1 MNREALFC
9 DGTGDYV
16 IPAEPEINEKVVL
29 RFRTAH
35 NDVDEVKLHAGE
47 QIYTLWKM
55 QTTGEFDFYEIEYQL
70 GTEPFRYYF
79 EIKKGT
85 EISYFSRCDLPG
97 RRVLFLYYPAGIF
110 HTGMGKRGGHV
121 SDFCRPFL

>member
-35 NDVDEVKLHAGE
+35 NDVDEVKLHAGG

-55 QTTGEFDFYEIEYQL
+55 QTVNLIFM
-70 GTEPFRYYF
+70 RSN
-79 EIKKGT
+79 
-85 EISYFSRCDLPG
+85 ISWELSRSTIIL
-97 RRVLFLYYPAGIF
+97 RSRKEQRSAISAG
-110 HTGMGKRGGHV
+110 MV
-121 SDFCRPFL
+121 

>member
-35 NDVDEVKLHAGE
+35 NDVDEVKLHLIFMRSNISWELSRSAIILRSRKEQRSAISAG
-47 QIYTLWKM
+47 M
-55 QTTGEFDFYEIEYQL
+55 
-70 GTEPFRYYF
+70 
-79 EIKKGT
+79 
-85 EISYFSRCDLPG
+85 
-97 RRVLFLYYPAGIF
+97 V
-110 HTGMGKRGGHV
+110 
-121 SDFCRPFL
+121 

>member
-35 NDVDEVKLHAGE
+35 NDVDEVKLQENRSILYGKCRRLVNLIFMRSNISWELSRSAIILRSRKEQRSAISAG
-47 QIYTLWKM
+47 M
-55 QTTGEFDFYEIEYQL
+55 
-70 GTEPFRYYF
+70 
-79 EIKKGT
+79 
-85 EISYFSRCDLPG
+85 
-97 RRVLFLYYPAGIF
+97 V
-110 HTGMGKRGGHV
+110 
-121 SDFCRPFL
+121 

>member
-55 QTTGEFDFYEIEYQL
+55 QTTGEFDFM
-70 GTEPFRYYF
+70 RSN
-79 EIKKGT
+79 
-85 EISYFSRCDLPG
+85 ISWELSRSAIIL
-97 RRVLFLYYPAGIF
+97 RSRKEQRSAISAG
-110 HTGMGKRGGHV
+110 MV
-121 SDFCRPFL
+121 

>member
-35 NDVDEVKLHAGE
+35 NDVDEAPCRRTDL
-47 QIYTLWKM
+47 
-55 QTTGEFDFYEIEYQL
+55 
-70 GTEPFRYYF
+70 YF
-79 EIKKGT
+79 MENADDG
-85 EISYFSRCDLPG
+85 
-97 RRVLFLYYPAGIF
+97 
-110 HTGMGKRGGHV
+110 
-121 SDFCRPFL
+121 

>member
-55 QTTGEFDFYEIEYQL
+55 QTTGDCLLYTSPSPRDGL
-70 GTEPFRYYF
+70 L
-79 EIKKGT
+79 
-85 EISYFSRCDLPG
+85 SRMPSS
-97 RRVLFLYYPAGIF
+97 A
-110 HTGMGKRGGHV
+110 
-121 SDFCRPFL
+121 

>member
-47 QIYTLWKM
+47 QTYTLWKM
-55 QTTGEFDFYEIEYQL
+55 QTTGNLIFM
-70 GTEPFRYYF
+70 RSN
-79 EIKKGT
+79 
-85 EISYFSRCDLPG
+85 ISWELSRSAIIL
-97 RRVLFLYYPAGIF
+97 RSRKEQRSVISAG
-110 HTGMGKRGGHV
+110 MV
-121 SDFCRPFL
+121 

>member
-35 NDVDEVKLHAGE
+35 NDVDEVKLHAGRGRSPYGCSGLFR
-47 QIYTLWKM
+47 QKM
-55 QTTGEFDFYEIEYQL
+55 
-70 GTEPFRYYF
+70 
-79 EIKKGT
+79 K
-85 EISYFSRCDLPG
+85 
-97 RRVLFLYYPAGIF
+97 F
-110 HTGMGKRGGHV
+110 HT
-121 SDFCRPFL
+121 P

>member
-55 QTTGEFDFYEIEYQL
+55 QD
-70 GTEPFRYYF
+70 
-79 EIKKGT
+79 
-85 EISYFSRCDLPG
+85 
-97 RRVLFLYYPAGIF
+97 RRVNLIFMRLNISWELSRSAIILRSRKEQRSAISAG
-110 HTGMGKRGGHV
+110 MV
-121 SDFCRPFL
+121 

>member
-79 EIKKGT
+79 A
-85 EISYFSRCDLPG
+85 IS
-97 RRVLFLYYPAGIF
+97 AG
-110 HTGMGKRGGHV
+110 MV
-121 SDFCRPFL
+121 

>member
-47 QIYTLWKM
+47 QIYTLWKIM
-55 QTTGEFDFYEIEYQL
+55 
-70 GTEPFRYYF
+70 RSN
-79 EIKKGT
+79 
-85 EISYFSRCDLPG
+85 ISWELSRSAIIL
-97 RRVLFLYYPAGIF
+97 RSRKEQRSAISAG
-110 HTGMGKRGGHV
+110 MV
-121 SDFCRPFL
+121 